1 MDLQG
6 DHPELGCSLKSV
18 PHSVLALGSVEDS
31 IKSTKNVGGIP
42 IWLASKGHDFEA
54 G

>member
-1 MDLQG
+1 MLIGPVSSKVHRMDLQG

-42 IWLASKGHDFEA
+42 I
-54 G
+54 